1 MKRPDKDEQRPQEEQ
16 ELEEEVDESEL
27 GAVSQHS
34 LRAAG
39 YDQPH
44 EAAMDAGYA
53 EEQEEGDEPH
63 ETPMGMARR
72 QLEEATEAPV
82 HPGPMRE
89 EERDAIP
96 PAEEAAMRV
105 EQPSSAD

>member
-1 MKRPDKDEQRPQEEQ
+1 MMEE
-16 ELEEEVDESEL
+16 EEEVEESEL

-39 YDQPH
+39 YGKQY

-53 EEQEEGDEPH
+53 DEQDEGDEPYD
-63 ETPMGMARR
+63 TPIGMARL

-82 HPGPMRE
+82 HPGPKPE
-89 EERDAIP
+89 ERRDAIT
-96 PAEEAAMRV
+96 PAEEAAVRV
-105 EQPSSAD
+105 KRPRSAD